1 MEAIDNKGIIKEQLQ
16 RAEFIDSWTQF
27 TGAGG
32 LGSSASKI
40 AEVLEAGKFLEV
52 SDRKFQGTPVV
63 LLRKSDYEKLLLNSR
78 TSFRVKKLLAMLSRA
93 VMSFKLKYATQEN
106 ERELNVIET
115 TLSLG
120 IELSKDANPLYSSR
134 EAYLSASSEDASS
147 EVDFNLPSS
156 KSALKDGVIGNE
168 DAKR

>member
-1 MEAIDNKGIIKEQLQ
+1 MEAIDNKGLIKEQLQ

-27 TGAGG
+27 TRAGG

-63 LLRKSDYEKLLLNSR
+63 LLRKSDYEKLLINSR
-78 TSFRVKKLLAMLSRA
+78 TSFRVKKLLAMLSQA
-93 VMSFKLKYATQEN
+93 ILSFKQRCVTQET

-120 IELSKDANPLYSSR
+120 IELSQDVHPLYSSR
-134 EAYLSASSEDASS
+134 EAYLSASSENVSG
-147 EVDFNLPSS
+147 EVDFDLPSS
-156 KSALKDGVIGNE
+156 KSALEDGVSVE
-168 DAKR
+168 K